1 MKTARVLTVLLFALS
16 LGATARADV
25 ILTDTW
31 YLAAFDA
38 LGGPVT
44 GAGRDGVDS
53 IDPGSPAWTFT
64 IADDHVLTVLDCCVQ
79 YDQFDV
85 YDGATFLG
93 FTSGGITADF
103 CSTAAA
109 CDVLPGVGRGDFLLG
124 AGFHSITMTVS
135 SFYGP
140 GELFFSVRDV
150 PDQVPE
156 PGMMLLAAVG
166 VAALGLRRRLTR
178 G

>member
-1 MKTARVLTVLLFALS
+1 MKIARVLTVLLFALS
-16 LGATARADV
+16 LGVTARADV

-31 YLAAFDA
+31 YIAAFDA

-44 GAGRDGVDS
+44 GNGQDGPDS

-79 YDQFDV
+79 YDQFEV

-93 FTSGGITADF
+93 FTSGGLTADF
-103 CSTAAA
+103 CLSPADCEA
-109 CDVLPGVGRGDFLLG
+109 LPGVGRGDFLLG
-124 AGFHSITMTVS
+124 AGSHSITMIVS

-140 GELFFSVRDV
+140 GALFFNVRDV
-150 PDQVPE
+150 ADPVPE
-156 PGMMLLAAVG
+156 PGMLLLAAVG
-166 VAALGLRRRLTR
+166 AAALGLRRRLTR